1 MDPIPAGAPVLLA
14 LGVPA
19 PALAREGRPVAPM
32 PAGGFPTPPPPPPPP
47 TSFFFLPPF
56 LVGPAPRGSKAFGF
70 FLRARS
76 TERRGGQV
84 DGVGGERER
93 GWRGRDSATN
103 NTLVR
108 YAPRRARAH
117 ARDKRDIQGDRDREA
132 ARAIAENETESGSES
147 ESESESE
154 RERERERERGRRCF

>member
-1 MDPIPAGAPVLLA
+1 M
-14 LGVPA
+14 
-19 PALAREGRPVAPM
+19 
-32 PAGGFPTPPPPPPPP
+32 
-47 TSFFFLPPF
+47 
-56 LVGPAPRGSKAFGF
+56 
-70 FLRARS
+70 
-76 TERRGGQV
+76 

-93 GWRGRDSATN
+93 GWRGRDSSATN

-108 YAPRRARAH
+108 YAPLRARAH

-147 ESESESE
+147 ESESE